1 MNISGAASKGLILGA
16 NVNAYLINDD
26 GTKADTPIG
35 TTTTD
40 NADGSYK
47 LELGSDYND
56 KAFIIEIT
64 AADGSQMK
72 CDLSVCLAG
81 DDAEAEITF
90 GELYTLPDNFKLSA
104 ASSGSGDIS
113 INITPLT
120 NIAAALTLDKVANGA
135 KPTDATTAA
144 NAQVGNL
151 LGLNSDVTKLSIVDL
166 TDATAIKAASSEALN
181 ANLKAAAIVEAAL
194 KDSPAGTSLE
204 GALTSFVS
212 QYVNQSGVAQ
222 TEGAGVNTPSIS
234 LEEIAAAAQALTDK
248 VTTLEGISAEDS
260 NIASVKTSLQTQKD
274 EAAAG
279 STQASQGDVPDD
291 IGAEGLV
298 ATKAFV
304 QQVSTFNM
312 ATDLDAANTFNTEI
326 ELATDLASSDLAASS
341 EALSLAASAIAE
353 AVSVN
358 NEKPTSTY
366 TYQGIITVAI
376 STSGDTVTYT
386 VEQPLDVRDDAG
398 VATTTTVKLVAVVN
412 EFSDTIVDTE
422 TGDWDNGTWSSKG
435 DASINIA
442 LSGTVSTNS
451 IKMAIN
457 DGSKVIAALS
467 VDEEGRESQ
476 TTSWSEEDSGLLKV
490 TGVDAA
496 LTVTIAQVASTE
508 VTDPISFEGKL
519 ALAAELLSMQ
529 YNEKNQYESSQNG
542 EDYTDQGSETI
553 SVDGLTASLSG
564 KFSNSAKSLEASVA
578 LAVSGF
584 KETCSWNN
592 ESSNT
597 PATDFTSSHSYDC
610 SLPDETA
617 DKYASASISVRFN
630 FDVDGIKDDVA
641 LVADIERTGLE
652 SGVASIDLTYGGK
665 LLDFDFN
672 TNDIVEVVGV
682 TDTTTTIKGTL
693 TNHNGVIL
701 TVTNVEVDYET
712 GSDKA
717 DTSVTTG
724 VISVEGEQFATVSD
738 NGIVTFS
745 DGTFVSL

>member
-1 MNISGAASKGLILGA
+1 MN
-16 NVNAYLINDD
+16 N
-26 GTKADTPIG
+26 
-35 TTTTD
+35 
-40 NADGSYK
+40 
-47 LELGSDYND
+47 
-56 KAFIIEIT
+56 
-64 AADGSQMK
+64 
-72 CDLSVCLAG
+72 
-81 DDAEAEITF
+81 
-90 GELYTLPDNFKLSA
+90 
-104 ASSGSGDIS
+104 
-113 INITPLT
+113 
-120 NIAAALTLDKVANGA
+120 A
-135 KPTDATTAA
+135 KPT
-144 NAQVGNL
+144 
-151 LGLNSDVTKLSIVDL
+151 
-166 TDATAIKAASSEALN
+166 
-181 ANLKAAAIVEAAL
+181 
-194 KDSPAGTSLE
+194 P
-204 GALTSFVS
+204 
-212 QYVNQSGVAQ
+212 
-222 TEGAGVNTPSIS
+222 
-234 LEEIAAAAQALTDK
+234 
-248 VTTLEGISAEDS
+248 
-260 NIASVKTSLQTQKD
+260 
-274 EAAAG
+274 
-279 STQASQGDVPDD
+279 
-291 IGAEGLV
+291 
-298 ATKAFV
+298 
-304 QQVSTFNM
+304 
-312 ATDLDAANTFNTEI
+312 
-326 ELATDLASSDLAASS
+326 
-341 EALSLAASAIAE
+341 
-353 AVSVN
+353 
-358 NEKPTSTY
+358 TY
-366 TYQGIITVAI
+366 TYNGKVTVAI
-376 STSGDTVTYT
+376 SGTGNNATYT
-386 VEQPLDVRDDAG
+386 VDQDINITEDAYL
-398 VATTTTVKLVAVVN
+398 AEPKTTKTTVKLVAVVN
-412 EFSDTIVDTE
+412 EFSDTIVDTDTE
-422 TGDWDNGTWSSKG
+422 TGNGYQWRSQG

-442 LSGTVSTNS
+442 LSGKVSTDS
-451 IKMAIN
+451 ITMAVN

-529 YNEKNQYESSQNG
+529 YNENNQYESSQNG
-542 EDYTDQGSETI
+542 DNYTSSNTDQGSETI

-564 KFSNSAKSLEASVA
+564 KFSNSANSLEASVA

-592 ESSNT
+592 EWTYT
-597 PATDFTSSHSYDC
+597 PATGHSDDC

-617 DKYASASISVRFN
+617 EQYASASISARLS
-630 FDVDGIKDDVA
+630 FDVDGIEDDVA

-652 SGVASIDLTYGGK
+652 SGIASIDLTYGGK